1 MFQEIFQPIFQV
13 IKVFQD
19 YSFYFVTGIKYT
31 ILVAAITLVFG
42 TILGTMLGIAR
53 MSRIKVIQILS
64 AIYIEFVRGVPL
76 ITQIFMFKFGLYVLF
91 KISLNAFQIA
101 LIAISLNSAA
111 YVAEIIRSGIASVD
125 KGQMEAGRSLGLSHV
140 QTMKHIIMP
149 QAVKNILPALGNE
162 FVTLIKETSVATVI
176 GLTELTFQTS
186 IVQSVSFDMFR
197 PIVISALV
205 YFTLTFSLSRILAVF
220 ERRLKQSD

>member
-42 TILGTMLGIAR
+42 TILGTVLGIAR
-53 MSRIKVIQILS
+53 MSRIKIIQILS

-125 KGQMEAGRSLGLSHV
+125 RGQMEAGRSLGLSHV
-140 QTMKHIIMP
+140 QTMKHVIMP
-149 QAVKNILPALGNE
+149 QAIKNILPALGNE

-197 PIVISALV
+197 PIVISAMV

>member
-1 MFQEIFQPIFQV
+1 MFQV

-31 ILVAAITLVFG
+31 IMVAAITLVFG

-53 MSRIKVIQILS
+53 MSRIKVIKWLS

-140 QTMKHIIMP
+140 QTMRHVIMP

-197 PIVISALV
+197 PIVISAIV
-205 YFTLTFSLSRILAVF
+205 YFTLTFSLSRLLAVF